1 MTTITLRRRAA
12 TALAAALFVLASCAP
27 SGRPVPAKAVDTAT
41 TSAERYSVYD
51 LDARWRDQ
59 QGATRQL
66 SSLRGRPRV
75 VAMIYTHGST
85 TGPFTVA
92 EMKRIER
99 EAPGDAGFVLV
110 SLDPKRDDP
119 ARLAA
124 FAAERGLDASRW
136 TLLDGSED
144 SVRELAAV
152 LGVRYRRLSPEELAH
167 SNALTVL
174 DRDGVV
180 VYQHAGLDAADDVMK
195 ALASLPDELHGMQ
208 AGGDELLLL
217 ATITP
222 RPGGAH

>member
-1 MTTITLRRRAA
+1 MTTISLRNR
-12 TALAAALFVLASCAP
+12 AAALASALLVIAGCAP
-27 SGRPVPAKAVDTAT
+27 SGRPVPAKAVDTAM

-59 QGATRQL
+59 TGAARQL
-66 SSLRGRPRV
+66 SSLRGRTRV
-75 VAMIYTHGST
+75 IAMIYTRCST
-85 TGPFTVA
+85 TCPFTVA

-110 SLDPKRDDP
+110 SLDPARDDP

-124 FAAERGLDASRW
+124 FAAERALDASRW
-136 TLLDGSED
+136 TLLDGSDD

-174 DRDGVV
+174 DGDGVV
-180 VYQHAGLDAADDVMK
+180 AYQHAGLDAADDVMK
-195 ALASLPDELHGMQ
+195 ALASLQ
-208 AGGDELLLL
+208 
-217 ATITP
+217 
-222 RPGGAH
+222 R